1 MLPVLEPGALFQIAD
16 IGVLHR
22 VLGLLRFPEDGQGGA
37 EQGVLIPCDKLFQPV
52 GVFHALTSSHW
63 KHASE
68 CPMVAAKYFFIKT
81 AKIYPENFSAKA
93 RFHN

>member
-37 EQGVLIPCDKLFQPV
+37 EQGVLILCDKLFQPV
-52 GVFHALTSSHW
+52 GVFHAPTSAHW

-68 CPMVAAKYFFIKT
+68 YPMVASKYFLSKQPKSIL
-81 AKIYPENFSAKA
+81 KIFQ
-93 RFHN
+93 